1 MGEGRWYKYGLHAII
16 LGSWVFWVY
25 SWNTRICIWA
35 FENYNLAIL
44 KNHSILTSQLFSPY
58 ASSAQ
63 SLQQSWEAAH
73 LCICSLPSPEKGHV
87 WLKAECPPRPS
98 TAIPGRKGS
107 CCACLVTG
115 LDRREPGSAHG
126 RSRKANAK
134 LGWRGKGNVD
144 LDSSSQRNGR
154 SKDET
159 LGWTPPYFF
168 PPLLA
173 NPNLGILFYL
183 ESEHLP
189 VTEK

>member
-1 MGEGRWYKYGLHAII
+1 MGERRWYKYGLHAII

-115 LDRREPGSAHG
+115 LDRRETGSAHG

-134 LGWRGKGNVD
+134 LGWRGKEMWTWTLVLSAMEG
-144 LDSSSQRNGR
+144 LMMRLWGELLLISSHHSWLIQ
-154 SKDET
+154 T
-159 LGWTPPYFF
+159 LEYFF
-168 PPLLA
+168 TSSPSIFL
-173 NPNLGILFYL
+173 
-183 ESEHLP
+183 
-189 VTEK
+189 